1 MIKTKKPDSSWLRR
15 ARKAG
20 VTKLTGNKSCPLK
33 KLLLDIG
40 GWAAIIPH
48 VEHDLEKILERGRRF
63 PGKSKTMKGRPSQ
76 CHSNSAACWDEN
88 KELCK
93 ICTGY
98 ALSRDGVWRQHS
110 WVQTNNGVVVETTE
124 KRVQYFG
131 YVMTEDECEQFLEDN
146 F

>member
-1 MIKTKKPDSSWLRR
+1 MIKTQKPDRAWLKR

-20 VTKLTGNKSCPLK
+20 ITKRTGEASPLK

-40 GWAAIIPH
+40 GWAAVIP
-48 VEHDLEKILERGRRF
+48 EIEPDLIKILERGRRF
-63 PGKSKTMKGRPSQ
+63 PGKSRTMRGQPSR
-76 CHSNSAACWDEN
+76 CHENSALCWEAN
-88 KELCK
+88 TEQCS

-110 WVQTNNGVVVETTE
+110 WILAHDGTLVETTE

-131 YVMTEDECEQFLEDN
+131 FVMTEEECQEFLDQN
-146 F
+146 C